1 MSAETKPK
9 RLRWILLAV
18 VLLAGGVSVFY
29 AGSYRF
35 IRADE
40 ALYRV
45 PKEAFGFDQTYVDTR
60 EWGPR
65 EFAENPR
72 IARALVKAR
81 GAQALN
87 ELGDAVKELGDA
99 LQKQ

>member
-9 RLRWILLAV
+9 RLRWILLAIV
-18 VLLAGGVSVFY
+18 VLVGGVSVYY

-35 IRADE
+35 IRAEE

-45 PKEAFGFDQTYVDTR
+45 PKDAFGFEQTYVDTR
-60 EWGPR
+60 DWGPR
-65 EFAENPR
+65 EFAQNPK

-87 ELGDAVKELGDA
+87 ELGDAVKEFGDA
-99 LQKQ
+99 LKQK

>member
-1 MSAETKPK
+1 MSAESKPK

-18 VLLAGGVSVFY
+18 ALLAGGVSLVY

-35 IRADE
+35 IHAEE

-45 PKEAFGFDQTYVDTR
+45 PKDAFGFDKTYVDTR
-60 EWGPR
+60 GWGPR
-65 EFAENPR
+65 EFAENPK
-72 IARALVKAR
+72 IARSLVKAR

-99 LQKQ
+99 LEKK